1 MKVFAMAA
9 LVSVLVVLPTHAE
22 EPQSAYELAPQLENL
37 KETHPDEYRILA
49 DGTFDTLSLEERL
62 KISGRL
68 MIPKVDGVLETG
80 ELTTILE
87 DSASRNVQRLA
98 DIEDPDR
105 RARFEAR
112 LNQRILRNLKRADEM
127 AAMMAMADLVVP
139 VFGPDGEGPIP
150 FGDGEGPNPADMLGP
165 LMEANESIAQSFEEI
180 AERMEEVVDRV
191 FEAQRESLEEIE
203 AAKNEALREIREA
216 RAAN

>member
-1 MKVFAMAA
+1 MKVLAIAA

-62 KISGRL
+62 KISERL
-68 MIPKVDGVLETG
+68 MIPNVDGALETE
-80 ELTTILE
+80 ELRTMLE
-87 DSASRNVQRLA
+87 DSASRAVQRLSA
-98 DIEDPDR
+98 IEDPDR
-105 RARFEAR
+105 HARFEAR
-112 LNQRILRNLKRADEM
+112 LNQRILRNLKHADEM
-127 AAMMAMADLVVP
+127 AAMVAMADLVVP

-150 FGDGEGPNPADMLGP
+150 FGDGEGPSPAVLLGP
-165 LMEANESIAQSFEEI
+165 LMEANESIADSFDEI
-180 AERMEEVVDRV
+180 AERLEEVVDRV
-191 FEAQRESLEEIE
+191 FEARRESLEEIE

-216 RAAN
+216 QAAN